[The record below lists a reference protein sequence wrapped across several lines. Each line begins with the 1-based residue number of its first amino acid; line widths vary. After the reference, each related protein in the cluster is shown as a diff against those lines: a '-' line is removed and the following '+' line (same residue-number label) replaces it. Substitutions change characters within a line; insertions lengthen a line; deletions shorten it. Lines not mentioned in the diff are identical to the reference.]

1 MDDLSALRSVLFRFS
16 VDVSDR
22 PPIVPFGR
30 GHINGTYLVKTD
42 PPTVLQKINR
52 AVFPE
57 PARVVENVAR
67 VTAYLKEK
75 IALDGGDPDRETLT
89 LIPARETGLP
99 YVLLDGEC
107 YRLTRLIPDAGSRET
122 ADPDALC
129 RAAKTFGLF
138 LRRLE
143 GFPADALREVIPRF
157 HDTRARLEQLK
168 TAIASDPCGRVSS
181 VAREIDFALSRESD
195 CGVIVDGLASGEI
208 PLRVT
213 HNDTK
218 LNNFLFDRNSGE
230 CIALIDLD
238 TVMPGSLLYDY
249 GDALRFGAAS
259 ASEDETDLSGVFFR
273 RENIAAFTRGFLDSL
288 GGSLT
293 EREREL
299 LPFSIKL
306 MTLECGIRFLT
317 DHIRGDVYFKTD
329 HPGHNLARARNQ
341 FALVADIEPR
351 LPALSLLTE

>member
-1 MDDLSALRSVLFRFS
+1 MDDPAVLQAVLSRFA
-16 VDVSDR
+16 VDFTDR
-22 PPIVPFGR
+22 PPIAPFGR
-30 GHINGTYLVKTD
+30 GHVNGTYLVRTD
-42 PPTVLQKINR
+42 PPTVLQRINR
-52 AVFPE
+52 AVFPR
-57 PARVVENVAR
+57 PDRVAENVAR

-99 YVLLDGEC
+99 YVLFDGEY
-107 YRLTRLIPDAGSRET
+107 YRLTRLISGAESRET

-129 RAAKTFGLF
+129 RAAKTFGVF

-143 GFPADALREVIPRF
+143 GFPADALHEVIPRF
-157 HDTRARLEQLK
+157 HDTRARFEQLK
-168 TAIASDPCGRVSS
+168 AAITSDPCGRAAS
-181 VAREIDFALSRESD
+181 VRREIDFALAREEG

-218 LNNFLFDRNSGE
+218 LNNFLFDRETGE

-259 ASEDETDLSGVFFR
+259 ASEEEADLSKVFFR
-273 RENIAAFTRGFLDSL
+273 LDNIAAFTRGFLETL

-293 EREREL
+293 PREREL
-299 LPFSIKL
+299 LPCSIRL
-306 MTLECGIRFLT
+306 ITLECGIRFLT
-317 DHIRGDVYFKTD
+317 DYLSGDVYFRTAY
-329 HPGHNLARARNQ
+329 PAHNLDRARNQ
-341 FALVADIEPR
+341 FALVADIEPQLADLAR
-351 LPALSLLTE
+351 LTE